1 MLLNFL
7 LSSTSFLYLIKTKK
21 LIKINFK
28 YNIKLHWNGLINSYS
43 QLFLAD
49 SYWLAAFVFIAS
61 FIDVYVGLYGLLSVI
76 LTNIFAQILN
86 YNQAYISK
94 GYYGFNSLLV
104 GLFIGYT
111 FQPSWQ
117 LFLLVGFISF
127 ITFVLT
133 IVIAGL
139 QANKKLPY
147 LSLPFLF
154 AVWLIQLATPH
165 FATLIN
171 NDRGIF
177 VYNEMLKLGGSDM
190 VKAYHFYDNIE
201 LPHLIDVYLKSLG
214 AIIFQYNIIAGT
226 LIVIGLLI
234 FSRISFLL
242 SIVGFLSGYYFF
254 TLLQGDVNLLNYT
267 FIGFNFILAAIAI
280 GGYFLLAKSYSFLFV
295 IIAAPI
301 ISIIIAA
308 SASVFGLLG
317 LSVLSL
323 PFNIMVIL
331 VLYFL
336 YYRVKADKLKLTQVQ
351 LFSPEKNL
359 YRFLNE
365 KERFNDEVYFKIGL
379 PFYGEWQI
387 SQGQNGSITHK
398 NEYQYAWDFVIKD
411 DELKTFRLPG
421 INLEDYYCYAL
432 PVLAPADGYVVDII
446 DGIDDNLIGDVNL
459 QQNWGNTI
467 IIKHAEQ
474 LYSKI
479 SHIKKDSFKVA
490 VNEYVHKGQMLA
502 NNGSSGRSPEPHIHF
517 QLQRTAVLAASTIQ
531 YPLSNYITKIDGK
544 YVFKTSGIPNEND
557 IVANAAINNLLK
569 NAFNL
574 VPGKKINWITE
585 INGKNSIVKWEIFTD
600 INNHSYIYCHETK
613 SLAWF
618 VNDGTKFYFTTFE
631 GNKNSLLYYFYCS
644 VHKVLFSY
652 YQDMVIEDSLPI
664 YDVFKPI
671 SRVFNDFLLPF
682 VNTLKAQYLLN
693 YVSIDDYLYTRNILL
708 SSQVNLQSVFSL
720 NKSIKANFTLSEGNI
735 QSFVVLI
742 NNKTIKATCEIL

>member
-1 MLLNFL
+1 MFDIFFIIPI
-7 LSSTSFLYLIKTKK
+7 TIKTLGKS
-21 LIKINFK
+21 
-28 YNIKLHWNGLINSYS
+28 NIKYHFKLHGNGLINSYS

-49 SYWLAAFVFIAS
+49 SYWLASFVFIAS
-61 FIDVYVGLYGLLSVI
+61 FIDVYVGLYGLLSVV
-76 LTNIFAQILN
+76 LTNIFAQVLN
-86 YNQAYISK
+86 YNQTNISK

-117 LFLLVGFISF
+117 LFILVGFISF

-177 VYNEMLKLGGSDM
+177 VYNEMLKLGGTEM
-190 VKAYHFYDNIE
+190 VKVYHFYDNIE
-201 LPHLIDVYLKSLG
+201 LPRLLDVYLKSLG

-234 FSRISFLL
+234 FSRIAFLL
-242 SIVGFLSGYYFF
+242 SIVGFFSGYFF
-254 TLLQGDVNLLNYT
+254 YTMLQGDVNMLNYT
-267 FIGFNFILAAIAI
+267 YIGFNFILAAIAI
-280 GGYFLLAKSYSFLFV
+280 GGYFLLANSYSFLLV
-295 IIAAPI
+295 IVAAPI
-301 ISIIIAA
+301 ISLIIAA

-323 PFNIMVIL
+323 PFNLMVIM

-336 YYRVKADKLKLTQVQ
+336 FYRVKADKLKLTQVQ

-359 YRFLNE
+359 YRYLNE
-365 KERFNDEVYFKIGL
+365 TERFNDEVYFKIGL
-379 PFYGEWQI
+379 PYYGEWVI
-387 SQGQNGSITHK
+387 SQGHNGEITHR

-421 INLEDYYCYAL
+421 TNLEDYYCYAL
-432 PVLAPADGYVVDII
+432 PILAPADGYVVDII

-490 VNEYVHKGQMLA
+490 INEYVYKGQMLA

-517 QLQRTAVLAASTIQ
+517 QMQSTAVIAATTIH

-544 YVFKTSGIPNEND
+544 YVFKTSGIPKEND
-557 IVANAAINNLLK
+557 VVANASINNLLK
-569 NAFNL
+569 NAFHL
-574 VPGKKINWITE
+574 IPGKKINWLTD
-585 INGKNSIVKWEIFTD
+585 INGKNSVVKWEVFTD
-600 INNHSYIYCHETK
+600 INNVSYIYCYETK

-664 YDVFKPI
+664 YDVIKPLNRI
-671 SRVFNDFLLPF
+671 FNDFLLPF
-682 VNTLKAQYLLN
+682 TNTLKAQYLLN
-693 YVSIDDYLYTRNILL
+693 YVSIDDYLYPRNILL
-708 SSQVNLQSVFSL
+708 SSQVNLKSIFSF
-720 NKSIKANFTLSEGNI
+720 NKTIKANFTLSEGNI
-735 QSFVVLI
+735 QSFVVTI
-742 NNKTIKATCEIL
+742 NNKIVKATCEIV

>member
-1 MLLNFL
+1 M
-7 LSSTSFLYLIKTKK
+7 IKT
-21 LIKINFK
+21 NFK
-28 YNIKLHWNGLINSYS
+28 YNIKLHGNGIINSYS

-61 FIDVYVGLYGLLSVI
+61 FIDVYVGFYGLLSVI
-76 LTNIFAQILN
+76 LTNVFAQILN
-86 YNQAYISK
+86 YNQTYISK

-177 VYNEMLKLGGSDM
+177 VYNEMLKLGGADM
-190 VKAYHFYDNIE
+190 VQAYHFYDNIE
-201 LPHLIDVYLKSLG
+201 LPHLLDVYLKSLG
-214 AIIFQYNIIAGT
+214 AIIFQYNIIAGI

-234 FSRISFLL
+234 FSRIAFLL

-254 TLLQGDVNLLNYT
+254 ILLQGDVNLLNYT

-280 GGYFLLAKSYSFLFV
+280 GGYFLLANSYSFLLV

-323 PFNIMVIL
+323 PFNIMVIM

-490 VNEYVHKGQMLA
+490 VNEYVYKGQMLA

-517 QLQRTAVLAASTIQ
+517 QLQSTAVLAATTIQ
-531 YPLSNYITKIDGK
+531 YPLSNYITKINGK

-569 NAFNL
+569 NAFNFI
-574 VPGKKINWITE
+574 PGKKINWNTE
-585 INGKNSIVKWEIFTD
+585 INGKKSIVKWEIFTD
-600 INNHSYIYCHETK
+600 INNHSYIYCYETK

-631 GNKNSLLYYFYCS
+631 GNKNSLLYYYYCN

-664 YDVFKPI
+664 YDVFKPL

-682 VNTLKAQYLLN
+682 SNTLKAQYLLS
-693 YVSIDDYLYTRNILL
+693 YVSIDDYLYPKNILL
-708 SSQVNLQSVFSL
+708 RSKVNLQSIFSF
-720 NKSIKANFTLSEGNI
+720 NKSITANFTISEGNF
-735 QSFVVLI
+735 QSFEFLI
-742 NNKTIKATCEIL
+742 LKKTIKATCEIV

>member
-1 MLLNFL
+1 MVK
-7 LSSTSFLYLIKTKK
+7 S
-21 LIKINFK
+21 
-28 YNIKLHWNGLINSYS
+28 NIKYHLKLHGNGLINSYS

-49 SYWLAAFVFIAS
+49 SYWLAGFVFIAS
-61 FIDVYVGLYGLLSVI
+61 FIDVYVGLYGLLSVV
-76 LTNIFAQILN
+76 LTNIFAQVLN
-86 YNQAYISK
+86 YNQTYITK

-117 LFLLVGFISF
+117 LFILVGFISF

-177 VYNEMLKLGGSDM
+177 VYNEMLKLGGAEM
-190 VKAYHFYDNIE
+190 VKVYHFYDNIE
-201 LPHLIDVYLKSLG
+201 LPRLLDVYLKSLG

-234 FSRISFLL
+234 FSRIAFLL
-242 SIVGFLSGYYFF
+242 SIVGFFSGYFF
-254 TLLQGDVNLLNYT
+254 YTILQGDVNMLNYT
-267 FIGFNFILAAIAI
+267 YIGFNFILAAIAI
-280 GGYFLLAKSYSFLFV
+280 GGYFLLANSYSFLLV
-295 IIAAPI
+295 IVAAPI
-301 ISIIIAA
+301 ISLIIAA

-323 PFNIMVIL
+323 PFNIMVIM

-336 YYRVKADKLKLTQVQ
+336 SYRVKAEKLKLTQVQ

-359 YRFLNE
+359 YRYLNE
-365 KERFNDEVYFKIGL
+365 TERFNDEVYFKIGL
-379 PFYGEWQI
+379 PFYGEWII

-421 INLEDYYCYAL
+421 TNLEDYYCYAL
-432 PVLAPADGYVVDII
+432 PILAPADGYVIDII

-490 VNEYVHKGQMLA
+490 INEYVYKGQMLA

-517 QLQRTAVLAASTIQ
+517 QLQSTAVIAATTIQ
-531 YPLSNYITKIDGK
+531 YPLSNYITKIEGK
-544 YVFKTSGIPNEND
+544 YIFKISGIPKEND
-557 IVANAAINNLLK
+557 VVANAAINSLLK
-569 NAFNL
+569 NAFHL
-574 VPGKKINWITE
+574 IPGKKINWLTE
-585 INGKNSIVKWEIFTD
+585 INGKNSLVKWEIFTD
-600 INNHSYIYCHETK
+600 INNYSYIYCYETK

-664 YDVFKPI
+664 YDVFKPLNRI
-671 SRVFNDFLLPF
+671 FNDFLLPF
-682 VNTLKAQYLLN
+682 TNTLKAQYLLN
-693 YVSIDDYLYTRNILL
+693 YVSIDDYLYPRNILL
-708 SSQVNLQSVFSL
+708 NSQVNLNSIFSF
-720 NKSIKANFTLSEGNI
+720 NKTIKANFTLSEGNI
-735 QSFVVLI
+735 QSFVVTI
-742 NNKTIKATCEIL
+742 NNKTIKATCEIV

>member
-1 MLLNFL
+1 M
-7 LSSTSFLYLIKTKK
+7 SKSTIKYH
-21 LIKINFK
+21 F
-28 YNIKLHWNGLINSYS
+28 KLHGNGLINSYS

-49 SYWLAAFVFIAS
+49 SYWLASFVFIAS
-61 FIDVYVGLYGLLSVI
+61 FIDVYVGLYGLLSVV
-76 LTNIFAQILN
+76 LTNIFAQVLN
-86 YNQAYISK
+86 YNQTYITK

-117 LFLLVGFISF
+117 LFILVGFISF

-177 VYNEMLKLGGSDM
+177 VYNEMLKLGGSEM

-201 LPHLIDVYLKSLG
+201 LPHLLDVYLKSLG

-234 FSRISFLL
+234 FSRIAFLL
-242 SIVGFLSGYYFF
+242 SIVGFFSGYYFY
-254 TLLQGDVNLLNYT
+254 TMLQGDVNMLNYT
-267 FIGFNFILAAIAI
+267 YIGFNFILAAIAI
-280 GGYFLLAKSYSFLFV
+280 GGYFLLANSYSFLLV

-301 ISIIIAA
+301 ISLIIAA

-323 PFNIMVIL
+323 PFNIMVIM

-359 YRFLNE
+359 YRYLNE
-365 KERFNDEVYFKIGL
+365 TERFNDEVYFKIGL
-379 PFYGEWQI
+379 PFYGEWII

-421 INLEDYYCYAL
+421 TNLEDYYCYAL
-432 PVLAPADGYVVDII
+432 PILAPADGYVVDII

-490 VNEYVHKGQMLA
+490 INEYVYKGQMLA

-517 QLQRTAVLAASTIQ
+517 QLQNTAVIAASTIQ

-544 YVFKTSGIPNEND
+544 YVFNTSGIPKEND

-569 NAFNL
+569 NAFHL
-574 VPGKKINWITE
+574 IPGKKINWLTE
-585 INGKNSIVKWEIFTD
+585 INGQNSSVKWEIFTD
-600 INNHSYIYCHETK
+600 INNHSYIYCYETK

-644 VHKVLFSY
+644 VHKVLFSF
-652 YQDMVIEDSLPI
+652 YQDMEIEDSLPI
-664 YDVFKPI
+664 YDVFKPM
-671 SRVFNDFLLPF
+671 SRILNDFILPF
-682 VNTLKAQYLLN
+682 TNTLKAQYLLN
-693 YVSIDDYLYTRNILL
+693 YVSIDDYLYPKNILL
-708 SSQVNLQSVFSL
+708 SSQVNLQSIFSF

-735 QSFVVLI
+735 QSFVVSI
-742 NNKTIKATCEIL
+742 NNKVIKATCEIV